1 MTETAAPLL
10 DVRDLRVEFPLPG
23 GTITPVRGVSFA
35 LAPRQRLGLVGE
47 SGSGKSLTA
56 LSLMR
61 LLPLPGRIGGGQILL
76 GGDDLAALSEPQM
89 ARVRGRR
96 VALVYQ
102 DPMSSLNPVHT
113 IGRQIVEAIRAH
125 EDVSRRQARLR
136 AIELLGEVGLPQ
148 PAKRFDSYPHQ
159 FSGGM
164 RQRVMIAIAISAR
177 PSVLIADEPTTAL
190 DVTTQARIIDLL
202 GRLVDEHDMA
212 VILITHDLGVAASF
226 CDDVHVMY
234 AGRIVERSSARELF
248 HRPVHPYSEA
258 LLAAICRIDVDVTK
272 PIAAIP
278 GQPPL
283 PQQIPDGCPFHPRC
297 PQAAG
302 RCSVEVPPSVLLPD
316 GRSAECHFAEDRAG
330 VTATP

>member
-1 MTETAAPLL
+1 
-10 DVRDLRVEFPLPG
+10 
-23 GTITPVRGVSFA
+23 
-35 LAPRQRLGLVGE
+35 
-47 SGSGKSLTA
+47 
-56 LSLMR
+56 
-61 LLPLPGRIGGGQILL
+61 
-76 GGDDLAALSEPQM
+76 
-89 ARVRGRR
+89 
-96 VALVYQ
+96 
-102 DPMSSLNPVHT
+102 
-113 IGRQIVEAIRAH
+113 
-125 EDVSRRQARLR
+125 
-136 AIELLGEVGLPQ
+136 
-148 PAKRFDSYPHQ
+148 
-159 FSGGM
+159 
-164 RQRVMIAIAISAR
+164 MIAIAISAR

-234 AGRIVERSSARELF
+234 AGRIVERSPARELF
-248 HRPVHPYSEA
+248 HGPVHPYSEA

-302 RCSVEVPPSVLLPD
+302 RCTTEVPPNVLLPD

-330 VTATP
+330 VTVTP